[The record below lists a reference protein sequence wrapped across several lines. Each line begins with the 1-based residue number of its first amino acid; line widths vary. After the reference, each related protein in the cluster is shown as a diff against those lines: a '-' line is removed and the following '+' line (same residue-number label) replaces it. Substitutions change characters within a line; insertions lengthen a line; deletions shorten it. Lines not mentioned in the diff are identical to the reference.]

1 MYPENDEVT
10 ALPLGRAQGKPVLTI
25 SVMAL
30 AGLVFAWQQVDFRG
44 VVNLLAPGAIELR
57 SGVLQQ
63 MAAGN
68 LWGGLLALGR
78 ASLGL
83 LTSVF
88 PHGDFLHIAF
98 NLSWIWMFGR
108 VLEENVSKGFWL
120 LLFVTCAVFASAAEL
135 AWSDQ
140 LGIGLSGVVYGMF
153 GFIWFTRF
161 RYPAFHG
168 VINQQTAL
176 WLTGWLVFC
185 IVMTKTGTMNVA
197 NGAHFGGLVV
207 GSVIGLCA
215 RKSLWGAAAVCLAF
229 LGLSIGSVM
238 YAPWSPSYNALAAV
252 EAFRRGDYEAAR
264 ERAAAVVKM
273 DGGQSAWAAALL
285 ADINARQGRYLAA
298 KEDFERGAETWK
310 DDVAFLNQYA
320 WLLATCPED
329 NVRDGRKAVELATR
343 AAELTNW
350 NDGSVLDTLAAA
362 YAESGDFTAA
372 VKWQEKAAG
381 LLPEEKD
388 VAEHLALYEKGQALR
403 ESR

>member
-1 MYPENDEVT
+1 MMP
-10 ALPLGRAQGKPVLTI
+10 GRTQGKPVLTI
-25 SVMAL
+25 SVMVL

-57 SGVLQQ
+57 SGLLQQ
-63 MAAGN
+63 MAAGS
-68 LWGGLLALGR
+68 LWGGLVALGR
-78 ASLGL
+78 SSLGL
-83 LTSVF
+83 LTSAF

-120 LLFVTCAVFASAAEL
+120 LLFVTCAVFASATEL

-140 LGIGLSGVVYGMF
+140 LGIGLSGVVYGLF
-153 GFIWFTRF
+153 GFIWFTRH
-161 RYPAFHG
+161 RYPAFHA

-197 NGAHFGGLVV
+197 NGAHFGGLVA

-215 RKSLWGAAAVCLAF
+215 RKSRWSATAVCVVF
-229 LGLSIGSVM
+229 LGLSIGSVA
-238 YAPWSPSYNALAAV
+238 YAPWSPSYHALAAV
-252 EAFRRGDYEAAR
+252 EAFRRGDYDAAR
-264 ERAAAVVKM
+264 ERASAVVKM
-273 DGGQSAWAAALL
+273 DGGQSAWASALL

-298 KEDFERGAETWK
+298 KEDFERGAATGAE
-310 DDVAFLNQYA
+310 DVAFLNQYA
-320 WLLATCPED
+320 WLLATCPDD

-362 YAESGDFTAA
+362 YAESGDFAAA
-372 VKWQEKAAG
+372 VKWQGKAAG

-388 VAEHLALYEKGQALR
+388 VAEHLALYQKGQALR
-403 ESR
+403 ER